1 MSSFAVCLNAVLP
14 LFLVMGLGYI
24 ARCTGAIS
32 RTDVPKA
39 NRWAFKFFMPIMLF
53 YNIYTSDLSAA
64 AQPKIIIFAVVCVLV
79 LYGLSF
85 GFVMLAEKQDDKRG
99 VMIQGLYRSNFVI
112 MGIPLAAQ
120 LVEGAD
126 LGPVVILVAVVI
138 PMFNVLA
145 VITLEL
151 FNGKKPTVGRMLLDI
166 LKNPLIIGI
175 ATGIVVR
182 LIGLKLPT
190 AVESAA
196 GMIGKVG
203 SPLMLFLLG
212 AFFEIKGVGTH
223 KKQLAV
229 VCVGRLVIVP
239 AIFLTLAVLCGVRGV
254 ELAAM
259 IAIFGS
265 PTAISSFTMTQQMGG
280 DAALAGDIVIFTSAL
295 SCITMFAWA
304 LALKSLGM
312 F

>member
-32 RTDVPKA
+32 RTDVPKI
-39 NRWAFKFFMPIMLF
+39 NKWAFKFFMPVMLF

-64 AQPKIIIFAVVCVLV
+64 VQPKLIAYTAACLLV

-85 GFVMLAEKQDDKRG
+85 AYVMATEKCDNMRG
-99 VMIQGLYRSNFVI
+99 VMIQGIYRSNFVI

-138 PMFNVLA
+138 PIFNVLA

-151 FNGKKPTVGRMLLDI
+151 FNGKKPTVCRMLLDI

-175 ATGIVVR
+175 AAGIVVQ

-196 GMIGKVG
+196 GMIGKAA

-212 AFFEIKGVGTH
+212 AFFEFKGIGTY
-223 KKQLAV
+223 KKQLAT
-229 VCVGRLVIVP
+229 VCIGKLAIVP
-239 AIFLTLAVLCGVRGV
+239 AIFLTVSVLCGIRGV

-265 PTAISSFTMTQQMGG
+265 PTAVS
-280 DAALAGDIVIFTSAL
+280 
-295 SCITMFAWA
+295 
-304 LALKSLGM
+304 
-312 F
+312 

>member
-39 NRWAFKFFMPIMLF
+39 NKWAFKFFMPIMLF

-138 PMFNVLA
+138 PMFNGTKPRA
-145 VITLEL
+145 
-151 FNGKKPTVGRMLLDI
+151 GKMLLDV

-175 ATGIVVR
+175 AAGIVVQ
-182 LIGLKLPT
+182 LSGIKLPT

-196 GMIGKVG
+196 NMIGKAG

-280 DAALAGDIVIFTSAL
+280 DAALAGDIVVFTSAL

>member
-1 MSSFAVCLNAVLP
+1 MSSFAVCVNAVLP
-14 LFLVMGLGYI
+14 LFLVMALGFV
-24 ARCTGAIS
+24 ARLTGAIS
-32 RTDVPKA
+32 RTDVPKI
-39 NRWAFKFFMPIMLF
+39 NKWAFKFFMPIMLF

-64 AQPKIIIFAVVCVLV
+64 VQPKLIAFAVACVLV
-79 LYGLSF
+79 LYALSF
-85 GFVMLAEKQDDKRG
+85 GFVMLTEKSDDKRG
-99 VMIQGLYRSNFVI
+99 AMIQGFYRSNFVI
-112 MGIPLAAQ
+112 IGIPLAAQ

-126 LGPVVILVAVVI
+126 LGPVVILVAVIVPI
-138 PMFNVLA
+138 FNVLA

-151 FNGKKPTVGRMLLDI
+151 FNGTKPSVGKILLDI

-175 ATGIVVR
+175 AAGIAVR
-182 LIGLKLPT
+182 LIGLELPEAIEST
-190 AVESAA
+190 AS
-196 GMIGKVG
+196 MIGKAA

-212 AFFEIKGVGTH
+212 AFFEFKGIGTY

-229 VCVGRLVIVP
+229 VCVGRLIVVP
-239 AIFLTLAVLCGVRGV
+239 AIFLTLSVLCGVRGV

-265 PTAISSFTMTQQMGG
+265 PTAIASFTMVQQMGG
-280 DAALAGDIVIFTSAL
+280 DDVLAGDIVVMTSAL
-295 SCITMFAWA
+295 SCITMFGWA

>member
-32 RTDVPKA
+32 RTDVPKI
-39 NRWAFKFFMPIMLF
+39 NKWAFRLFMPVMLF

-64 AQPKIIIFAVVCVLV
+64 VQPKLIAYTAACLLV

-85 GFVMLAEKQDDKRG
+85 AYVMATEKCDNMRG
-99 VMIQGLYRSNFVI
+99 VMIQGIYRSNFVI

-138 PMFNVLA
+138 PIFNVLA

-175 ATGIVVR
+175 AAGIVVQ

-196 GMIGKVG
+196 GMIGKAA

-212 AFFEIKGVGTH
+212 AFFEFKGIGTY
-223 KKQLAV
+223 KKQLAT
-229 VCVGRLVIVP
+229 VCIGKLAIVP
-239 AIFLTLAVLCGVRGV
+239 AIFLTVSVLCGIRGV

-280 DAALAGDIVIFTSAL
+280 DAALAGDIVVFTSAL
-295 SCITMFAWA
+295 SCVTMFAWA

>member
-39 NRWAFKFFMPIMLF
+39 NKWAFKFFMPIMLF

-151 FNGKKPTVGRMLLDI
+151 FNGKKPTAGKMLLDI

-175 ATGIVVR
+175 VTGIAVR

-196 GMIGKVG
+196 GMIGKAG

>member
-32 RTDVPKA
+32 RTDVPKI
-39 NRWAFKFFMPIMLF
+39 NKWAFKFFMPVMLF

-64 AQPKIIIFAVVCVLV
+64 VQPKLIAYTAACLLV

-85 GFVMLAEKQDDKRG
+85 AYVMATEKCDNMRG
-99 VMIQGLYRSNFVI
+99 VMIQGIYRSNFVI

-138 PMFNVLA
+138 PIFNVLA

-151 FNGKKPTVGRMLLDI
+151 FNGKKPTVGRMLL
-166 LKNPLIIGI
+166 
-175 ATGIVVR
+175 
-182 LIGLKLPT
+182 IGLKLPT

-196 GMIGKVG
+196 GMIGKAA

-212 AFFEIKGVGTH
+212 AFFEFKGIGTY
-223 KKQLAV
+223 KKQLAT
-229 VCVGRLVIVP
+229 VCIGKLAIVP
-239 AIFLTLAVLCGVRGV
+239 AIFLTVSVLCGIRGV

-265 PTAISSFTMTQQMGG
+265 PTAVSSFTMTQQMGG
-280 DAALAGDIVIFTSAL
+280 DAALAGDIVVFTSAL
-295 SCITMFAWA
+295 SCVTMFAWA

>member
-32 RTDVPKA
+32 RTDVPRINK
-39 NRWAFKFFMPIMLF
+39 WAFRFFMPVMLF

-64 AQPKIIIFAVVCVLV
+64 VQPKLIAYTAACLLV

-85 GFVMLAEKQDDKRG
+85 AYVMATEKCDNMRG
-99 VMIQGLYRSNFVI
+99 VMIQGIYRSNFVI

-126 LGPVVILVAVVI
+126 LGAVAVLVAVVI
-138 PMFNVLA
+138 PIFNVLA

-151 FNGKKPTVGRMLLDI
+151 FNGKKPTMGRMLLDI

-175 ATGIVVR
+175 AAGIVVQ
-182 LIGLKLPT
+182 LSGIKLST
-190 AVESAA
+190 AVGSAA
-196 GMIGKVG
+196 GMIGKAA

-212 AFFEIKGVGTH
+212 AFFEFKGIGTY
-223 KKQLAV
+223 KKQLAT
-229 VCVGRLVIVP
+229 VCIGKLIVVP
-239 AIFLTLAVLCGVRGV
+239 AIFLTVSVLCGIRGV

-265 PTAISSFTMTQQMGG
+265 PTAVSSFTMAQQMGG
-280 DAALAGDIVIFTSAL
+280 DAALAGDIVVLTSAL
-295 SCITMFAWA
+295 SCVTMFAWA

>member
-1 MSSFAVCLNAVLP
+1 M
-14 LFLVMGLGYI
+14 
-24 ARCTGAIS
+24 
-32 RTDVPKA
+32 
-39 NRWAFKFFMPIMLF
+39 
-53 YNIYTSDLSAA
+53 
-64 AQPKIIIFAVVCVLV
+64 
-79 LYGLSF
+79 
-85 GFVMLAEKQDDKRG
+85 
-99 VMIQGLYRSNFVI
+99 
-112 MGIPLAAQ
+112 
-120 LVEGAD
+120 
-126 LGPVVILVAVVI
+126 
-138 PMFNVLA
+138 
-145 VITLEL
+145 
-151 FNGKKPTVGRMLLDI
+151 
-166 LKNPLIIGI
+166 
-175 ATGIVVR
+175 
-182 LIGLKLPT
+182 
-190 AVESAA
+190 
-196 GMIGKVG
+196 
-203 SPLMLFLLG
+203 LG

>member
-32 RTDVPKA
+32 RTDVPKI
-39 NRWAFKFFMPIMLF
+39 NKWAFRFFMPVMLF

-64 AQPKIIIFAVVCVLV
+64 VQPKIIIFAAVCVLV

-85 GFVMLAEKQDDKRG
+85 GFVMLAEKNDNMRG
-99 VMIQGLYRSNFVI
+99 VMIQGIYRSNFVI

-138 PMFNVLA
+138 PIFNVLA
-145 VITLEL
+145 VITLEI
-151 FNGKKPTVGRMLLDI
+151 FNGTKPSVGKMLLDV

-175 ATGIVVR
+175 AAGIMVQ
-182 LIGLKLPT
+182 LIGLKLPE

-196 GMIGKVG
+196 NMIGRAA

-212 AFFEIKGVGTH
+212 AFFEFKGIGTY
-223 KKQLAV
+223 KKQLAT
-229 VCVGRLVIVP
+229 VCIGRLIVVP
-239 AIFLTLAVLCGVRGV
+239 AIFLTVSVLCGIRGV

-280 DAALAGDIVIFTSAL
+280 DSALAGDIVVFTSAL
-295 SCITMFAWA
+295 SCVTMFAWA
-304 LALKSLGM
+304 LVLKSLGM

>member
-32 RTDVPKA
+32 RTDVPKI
-39 NRWAFKFFMPIMLF
+39 NKWAFKFFMPVMLC
-53 YNIYTSDLSAA
+53 YNIYTSELSGAV
-64 AQPKIIIFAVVCVLV
+64 QPKLIAYTAACLLV

-85 GFVMLAEKQDDKRG
+85 AYVMATEKCDNMRG
-99 VMIQGLYRSNFVI
+99 VMIQGLYRSNNVI
-112 MGIPLAAQ
+112 MGVPLAAQ

-126 LGPVVILVAVVI
+126 LGAVVVLVAVVI
-138 PMFNVLA
+138 PIFNVLA

-175 ATGIVVR
+175 AAGIVVQ
-182 LIGLKLPT
+182 LSGLKLPT

-196 GMIGKVG
+196 GMIGKAA

-212 AFFEIKGVGTH
+212 AFFEFKGIGTY
-223 KKQLAV
+223 KKQLAT
-229 VCVGRLVIVP
+229 VCIGKLIVVP
-239 AIFLTLAVLCGVRGV
+239 AIFLTVSVLCGIRGV

-265 PTAISSFTMTQQMGG
+265 PTAVSSFTMAQQMGG
-280 DAALAGDIVIFTSAL
+280 DAALAGDIVVFTSAL
-295 SCITMFAWA
+295 SCVTMFAWA

>member
-39 NRWAFKFFMPIMLF
+39 NKWAFKFFMPIMLF

-64 AQPKIIIFAVVCVLV
+64 AQPKIIIFAAVCVMV

-145 VITLEL
+145 VITLEM
-151 FNGKKPTVGRMLLDI
+151 FNGTKPRAGKMLLDV

-175 ATGIVVR
+175 ATGLVVQ
-182 LIGLKLPT
+182 LSGIKLPT

-196 GMIGKVG
+196 NMIG
-203 SPLMLFLLG
+203 
-212 AFFEIKGVGTH
+212 
-223 KKQLAV
+223 
-229 VCVGRLVIVP
+229 
-239 AIFLTLAVLCGVRGV
+239 
-254 ELAAM
+254 
-259 IAIFGS
+259 
-265 PTAISSFTMTQQMGG
+265 
-280 DAALAGDIVIFTSAL
+280 
-295 SCITMFAWA
+295 
-304 LALKSLGM
+304 
-312 F
+312 

>member
-32 RTDVPKA
+32 RTDVPKI
-39 NRWAFKFFMPIMLF
+39 NKWAFRFFMPVMLF
-53 YNIYTSDLSAA
+53 YNIYTSDLSVA

-85 GFVMLAEKQDDKRG
+85 GFVMLAEKNDNMRG
-99 VMIQGLYRSNFVI
+99 VMIQGIYRSNFVI

-145 VITLEL
+145 VITLEI
-151 FNGKKPTVGRMLLDI
+151 FNGTKPSVGKMLLDV

-175 ATGIVVR
+175 AAGIVVQ
-182 LIGLKLPT
+182 LIGLKLPE

-196 GMIGKVG
+196 NMIGKAA

-212 AFFEIKGVGTH
+212 AFFEFKGIGTY
-223 KKQLAV
+223 KKQLAT
-229 VCVGRLVIVP
+229 VCIGRLIVVP
-239 AIFLTLAVLCGVRGV
+239 AIFLTVSVLCGIRGV

-280 DAALAGDIVIFTSAL
+280 DSALAGDIVVFTSAL
-295 SCITMFAWA
+295 SCVTMFAWA
-304 LALKSLGM
+304 LVLKSLGM

>member
-1 MSSFAVCLNAVLP
+1 MSSFSVCVDAVLP
-14 LFLVMGLGYI
+14 LFLVMAVGFV
-24 ARCTGAIS
+24 ARRAGAIS
-32 RTDVPKA
+32 PEDVPKV
-39 NRWAFKFFMPIMLF
+39 NKWAFKFFMPIMLF
-53 YNIYTSDLSAA
+53 YNIYTSDLSVA

-85 GFVMLAEKQDDKRG
+85 GFVMLAEKNDNMRG
-99 VMIQGLYRSNFVI
+99 VMIQGIYRSNFVI

-138 PMFNVLA
+138 PIFNILA
-145 VITLEL
+145 VITLEI
-151 FNGKKPTVGRMLLDI
+151 FNGTKPSVGKMLLDV

-175 ATGIVVR
+175 AAGIVVQ
-182 LIGLKLPT
+182 LIGLELPE

-196 GMIGKVG
+196 NMIGKAA

-212 AFFEIKGVGTH
+212 AFFEFKGIGTY
-223 KKQLAV
+223 KKQLAT
-229 VCVGRLVIVP
+229 VCIGRLIVVP
-239 AIFLTLAVLCGVRGV
+239 AIFLTVSVLCGIRGV

-280 DAALAGDIVIFTSAL
+280 DSALAGDIVVFTSAL
-295 SCITMFAWA
+295 SCVTMFAWA
-304 LALKSLGM
+304 LVLKSLGM

>member
-14 LFLVMGLGYI
+14 LFLVMGLGYS

-32 RTDVPKA
+32 RTDGPKI
-39 NRWAFKFFMPIMLF
+39 NKWAFKFFMPVMLF

-64 AQPKIIIFAVVCVLV
+64 VQPKLIAYTAACLLV

-85 GFVMLAEKQDDKRG
+85 AYVMATEKCDNMRG
-99 VMIQGLYRSNFVI
+99 VMIQGIYRSNFVI

-138 PMFNVLA
+138 PIFNVLA

-175 ATGIVVR
+175 AAGIVVQ

-196 GMIGKVG
+196 GMIGKAA

-212 AFFEIKGVGTH
+212 AFFEFKGIGTY
-223 KKQLAV
+223 KKQLAT
-229 VCVGRLVIVP
+229 VCIGKLAIVP
-239 AIFLTLAVLCGVRGV
+239 AIFLTVSVLCGIRGV
-254 ELAAM
+254 ALAAM

-265 PTAISSFTMTQQMGG
+265 PTAVSSLTMTHQMGG
-280 DAALAGDIVIFTSAL
+280 DAALACDIVDFTSAL
-295 SCITMFAWA
+295 SCVNIFAWA
-304 LALKSLGM
+304 LEITSIGK

>member
-1 MSSFAVCLNAVLP
+1 MNSFTVCVNAVLP

-32 RTDVPKA
+32 RTDVPKI
-39 NRWAFKFFMPIMLF
+39 NKWAFRFFMPVMLF

-64 AQPKIIIFAVVCVLV
+64 VQPKLIAYTAACLLV

-85 GFVMLAEKQDDKRG
+85 AYVMATEKCDNMRG
-99 VMIQGLYRSNFVI
+99 VMIQGIYRSNFVI

-138 PMFNVLA
+138 PIFNVLA
-145 VITLEL
+145 VITLEI
-151 FNGKKPTVGRMLLDI
+151 FNGTKPSVGKMLLDV

-175 ATGIVVR
+175 AAGIVVQ
-182 LIGLKLPT
+182 LIGLELPE

-196 GMIGKVG
+196 NMIGKAA

-212 AFFEIKGVGTH
+212 AFFEFKGIGTY
-223 KKQLAV
+223 KKQLAT
-229 VCVGRLVIVP
+229 VCIGRLIVVP
-239 AIFLTLAVLCGVRGV
+239 AIFLTVSVLCGIRGV

-280 DAALAGDIVIFTSAL
+280 DSALAGDIVVFTSAL
-295 SCITMFAWA
+295 SCVTMFAWA

>member
-1 MSSFAVCLNAVLP
+1 MSSFSVCVDAVLP
-14 LFLVMGLGYI
+14 LFLVMAVGFA
-24 ARCTGAIS
+24 ARRAGAIS
-32 RTDVPKA
+32 PEDVPKV
-39 NRWAFKFFMPIMLF
+39 NKWAFKFFMPIMLF
-53 YNIYTSDLSAA
+53 YNIYTSDLSVA

-85 GFVMLAEKQDDKRG
+85 GFVMLAEKNDNMRG
-99 VMIQGLYRSNFVI
+99 VMIQGIYRSNFVI

-138 PMFNVLA
+138 PIFNVLA
-145 VITLEL
+145 VITLEI
-151 FNGKKPTVGRMLLDI
+151 FNGTKPSVGKMLLDV

-175 ATGIVVR
+175 AAGIVVQ
-182 LIGLKLPT
+182 LIGLKLPE

-196 GMIGKVG
+196 NMIGRAA

-212 AFFEIKGVGTH
+212 AFFEFKGIGTY
-223 KKQLAV
+223 KKQLAT
-229 VCVGRLVIVP
+229 VCIGRLIVVP
-239 AIFLTLAVLCGVRGV
+239 AIFLTVSVLCGIRGV

-280 DAALAGDIVIFTSAL
+280 DSALAGDIVVFTSAL
-295 SCITMFAWA
+295 SCVTMFAWA

>member
-32 RTDVPKA
+32 RTDVPKI
-39 NRWAFKFFMPIMLF
+39 NKWAFRFFMPVMLF

-64 AQPKIIIFAVVCVLV
+64 VQPKLIAYTAACVLV

-145 VITLEL
+145 VITLEM
-151 FNGKKPTVGRMLLDI
+151 FNGTKPRAGKMLLDV

-175 ATGIVVR
+175 ATGIVVQ
-182 LIGLKLPT
+182 LSGIKLPT

-196 GMIGKVG
+196 NMIGKAG

>member
-1 MSSFAVCLNAVLP
+1 MSSFSVCLNAVLP

-32 RTDVPKA
+32 RTDVPKI
-39 NRWAFKFFMPIMLF
+39 NKWAFKFFMPIMLF
-53 YNIYTSDLSAA
+53 YNIYTSDLSVA

-85 GFVMLAEKQDDKRG
+85 GFVMLAEKNDNMRG
-99 VMIQGLYRSNFVI
+99 VMIQGIYRSNFVI

-138 PMFNVLA
+138 PIFNVLA
-145 VITLEL
+145 VITLEI
-151 FNGKKPTVGRMLLDI
+151 FNGTKPSVGKMLLDV

-175 ATGIVVR
+175 AAGIVVQ
-182 LIGLKLPT
+182 LIGLKLPE

-196 GMIGKVG
+196 NMIGKAA

-212 AFFEIKGVGTH
+212 AFFEFKGIGTY
-223 KKQLAV
+223 KKQLAA
-229 VCVGRLVIVP
+229 VCIGRLIVVP
-239 AIFLTLAVLCGVRGV
+239 AIFLAVSVLCGIRGV

-280 DAALAGDIVIFTSAL
+280 DSALAGDIVVFTSAL
-295 SCITMFAWA
+295 SCVTMFAWA

>member
-32 RTDVPKA
+32 RTDVPKI
-39 NRWAFKFFMPIMLF
+39 NKWAFRFFMPVMLF
-53 YNIYTSDLSAA
+53 YNIYTSDLSVA

-85 GFVMLAEKQDDKRG
+85 GFVMLAEKNDNMRG
-99 VMIQGLYRSNFVI
+99 VMIQGIYRSNFVI

-138 PMFNVLA
+138 PIFNVLA
-145 VITLEL
+145 VITLEI
-151 FNGKKPTVGRMLLDI
+151 FNGTKPSVGKMLLDV

-175 ATGIVVR
+175 AAGIVVQ
-182 LIGLKLPT
+182 LIGLKLPE

-196 GMIGKVG
+196 NMIGKAA

-212 AFFEIKGVGTH
+212 AFFEFKGIGTY
-223 KKQLAV
+223 KKQLAT
-229 VCVGRLVIVP
+229 VCIGRLIVVP
-239 AIFLTLAVLCGVRGV
+239 AIFLTVSVLCGIRGV

-280 DAALAGDIVIFTSAL
+280 DSALAGDIVVFTSAL
-295 SCITMFAWA
+295 SCVTMFAWA

>member
-32 RTDVPKA
+32 RTDVPKI
-39 NRWAFKFFMPIMLF
+39 NKWAFRFFMPVMLF
-53 YNIYTSDLSAA
+53 YNIYTSDLSVA

-85 GFVMLAEKQDDKRG
+85 GFVMLAEKNDNMRG
-99 VMIQGLYRSNFVI
+99 VMIQGIYRSNFVI

-138 PMFNVLA
+138 PIFNVLA
-145 VITLEL
+145 VITLEI
-151 FNGKKPTVGRMLLDI
+151 FNGTKPSVGKMLLDV

-175 ATGIVVR
+175 AAGIVVQ
-182 LIGLKLPT
+182 LIGLKLPE

-196 GMIGKVG
+196 NMIGKAA

-212 AFFEIKGVGTH
+212 AFFEFKGIGTY
-223 KKQLAV
+223 KKQLAT
-229 VCVGRLVIVP
+229 VCIGRLIVVP
-239 AIFLTLAVLCGVRGV
+239 AIFLAVSVLCGIRGV

-280 DAALAGDIVIFTSAL
+280 DSALAGDIVVFTSAL
-295 SCITMFAWA
+295 SCVTMFAWA

>member
-1 MSSFAVCLNAVLP
+1 MSSFSVCLNAVLP

-32 RTDVPKA
+32 RTDVPKI
-39 NRWAFKFFMPIMLF
+39 NKWAFKFFMPIMLF
-53 YNIYTSDLSAA
+53 YNIYTSDLSVA

-85 GFVMLAEKQDDKRG
+85 GFVMLAEKNDNMRG
-99 VMIQGLYRSNFVI
+99 VMIQGIYRSNFVI

-138 PMFNVLA
+138 PIFNVLA
-145 VITLEL
+145 VITLEI
-151 FNGKKPTVGRMLLDI
+151 FNGTKPSVGKMLLDV

-175 ATGIVVR
+175 AAGIVVQ
-182 LIGLKLPT
+182 LIGLKLPE

-196 GMIGKVG
+196 NMIGKAA

-212 AFFEIKGVGTH
+212 AFFEFKGIGTY
-223 KKQLAV
+223 KKQLAT
-229 VCVGRLVIVP
+229 VCIGRLIVVP
-239 AIFLTLAVLCGVRGV
+239 AIFLTVSVLCGIRGV

-280 DAALAGDIVIFTSAL
+280 DSALAGDIVVFTSAL
-295 SCITMFAWA
+295 SCVTMFAWA
-304 LALKSLGM
+304 LVLKSLGM